1 LGPTTCLGQR
11 PSHLPLMATVW
22 AHKLSGW
29 SVVSVVHLGV
39 CDGHPQLV
47 GPLAPPHAGRGV
59 CSNTYTP
66 LLPSFLSEN
75 ECKPNSDGGGWCIEE
90 SKMLSACWGALPCD
104 GDVSPNDC
112 HPTPAAHL
120 PCMICADDLSCS
132 RCHDGRNG
140 KGWHFFVCKPSPPV
154 VFMTKQ
160 HPSIAPA
167 HHGFFRM
174 LAE

>member
-1 LGPTTCLGQR
+1 MGPTTCLGQR
-11 PSHLPLMATVW
+11 PSTFPSWPLCAL
-22 AHKLSGW
+22 HKLSGW

-112 HPTPAAHL
+112 QPTPAAHL
-120 PCMICADDLSCS
+120 PCMICADAISAHNFEPKTEKQL
-132 RCHDGRNG
+132 
-140 KGWHFFVCKPSPPV
+140 HFFACWPILPV